1 MPPRKPVPL
10 DRAERAA
17 LRLLRDLIREQQ
29 HPRATIKPVHPKPTT
44 KGRE

>member
-1 MPPRKPVPL
+1 MQPRKPGTL

-29 HPRATIKPVHPKPTT
+29 RSTAAAKPIGHKPAPKGH
-44 KGRE
+44 K

>member
-1 MPPRKPVPL
+1 MQPRKPGTL

-29 HPRATIKPVHPKPTT
+29 RSTTAVKPIPPKPAP
-44 KGRE
+44 KGHK

>member
-29 HPRATIKPVHPKPTT
+29 QPRAAVKPIPPKPAV